1 MRSREQRGGVTPFQR
16 EVYDAI
22 RMIPKGRV
30 ATYRQ
35 VAAMIG
41 CRSARAV
48 GQALKRN
55 PFAPAVPCH
64 RVIASDMTL
73 GGFQGKTTG
82 SAVTA
87 KEALL
92 RSEGVFFV
100 DGRLADKGRL
110 WQPSAKGK

>member
-1 MRSREQRGGVTPFQR
+1 MRWREQRGGITPFQSA
-16 EVYDAI
+16 VYDAI
-22 RMIPKGRV
+22 RTIPEGRV
-30 ATYRQ
+30 ATYKQ
-35 VAAMIG
+35 VAARIG

-64 RVIASDMTL
+64 RVIAADMAL
-73 GGFQGKTTG
+73 GGFQGRTTG
-82 SAVTA
+82 RAVAA

-92 RSEGVFFV
+92 RSEGVLFV

-110 WQPSAKGK
+110 WQPPAEGK